1 MKSSVILVFLALGV
15 MVNGAWWVAAVN
27 PLILSLGAILGA
39 INSDVTETIE
49 LKNFLPFIN
58 RMPLDKPIKEQIDLE
73 GKNGEW
79 VYDTSDIDDGSWYV
93 DENGEAQ

>member
-49 LKNFLPFIN
+49 LKNILRFVN
-58 RMPLDKPIKEQIDLE
+58 KQSADEQKDKEPLKKDDAEK
-73 GKNGEW
+73 GSYGSKNH
-79 VYDTSDIDDGSWYV
+79 
-93 DENGEAQ
+93 ENS